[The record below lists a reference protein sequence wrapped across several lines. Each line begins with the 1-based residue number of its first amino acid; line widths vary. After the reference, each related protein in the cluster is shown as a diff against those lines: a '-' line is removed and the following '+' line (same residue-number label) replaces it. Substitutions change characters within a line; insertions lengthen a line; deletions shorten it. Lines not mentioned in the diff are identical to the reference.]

1 MKNLKPIVPTIVLA
15 AILLFG
21 CAANGAESQVVDGKA
36 SMFVKVEDGLTWDV
50 YYHRDTKVMYA
61 VSDGSYNYGTFTV
74 LVNPDGSPM
83 LWGDNAEPKGEW
95 VSHVEPS

>member
-1 MKNLKPIVPTIVLA
+1 MKNLKPIIPTIALA

-21 CAANGAESQVVDGKA
+21 CGANGTESQVVDGKA
-36 SMFVKVEDGLTWDV
+36 SMFVHVEDGPTWDV
-50 YYHRDTKVMYA
+50 YYHRDTKVMYV

-83 LWGDNAEPKGEW
+83 LWEENT
-95 VSHVEPS
+95 

>member
-1 MKNLKPIVPTIVLA
+1 MKNLKPIVPTIALA
-15 AILLFG
+15 AILLSG
-21 CAANGAESQVVDGKA
+21 CAANGTESQVVDGKA

-50 YYHRDTKVMYA
+50 YYHRDTKVMYV

-83 LWGDNAEPKGEW
+83 LWEENTEPKGE
-95 VSHVEPS
+95 

>member
-1 MKNLKPIVPTIVLA
+1 MKNLKPIVPTIALA
-15 AILLFG
+15 AILLSG
-21 CAANGAESQVVDGKA
+21 CAANGPESQVVEGKA

-50 YYHRDTKVMYA
+50 YYPRDTKVMYA

-83 LWGDNAEPKGEW
+83 LWEDNADPKGEW
-95 VSHVEPS
+95 VSYVEPS